1 MLSYLLLLSRLMSS
15 VSMDNI
21 SRTNSN
27 DFHMLYQCS
36 DKLGSNGLRSF
47 IDSFSYDDDTNKEVD
62 IEVNPLCNIIDEE
75 TENKEVTVDIEL
87 PNLEDPTVDEND
99 KQNVLIEKSFDIVS
113 KAMFGEV
120 MQSTEDTEENIQ
132 LNGDTHEE
140 PEENLKEIVE
150 TVKNAVLSYRTE
162 QENISAQCSENVIAV
177 RNENCDKLNSNLNIQ
192 NNCTSKESK
201 NEVVEN
207 GIEEDPNMFNSYNYW
222 RINPEL
228 PLDPSVIDAGRSQ
241 TKNVKVLEEH
251 KLVVSIYIFD
261 SFGSVI
267 KFNDDI

>member
-1 MLSYLLLLSRLMSS
+1 MFSYLLFLSRLMSS
-15 VSMDNI
+15 ASMDNI
-21 SRTNSN
+21 PRTNSN

-47 IDSFSYDDDTNKEVD
+47 IDPFNYDDDTNKEVD

-75 TENKEVTVDIEL
+75 PENREVTVDIEL
-87 PNLEDPTVDEND
+87 PNLEDPDVNEKD
-99 KQNVLIEKSFDIVS
+99 KENVLIEKSFDIVS

-120 MQSTEDTEENIQ
+120 IQSTEDAEENIQ

-162 QENISAQCSENVIAV
+162 QENVSAQCSENVITV
-177 RNENCDKLNSNLNIQ
+177 RKENCDKLNSNLNIQ
-192 NNCTSKESK
+192 INCASKDNA

-228 PLDPSVIDAGRSQ
+228 PLDPSVIDAGRSP
-241 TKNVKVLEEH
+241 TKNVNMLEEH
-251 KLVVSIYIFD
+251 KLVVSVYF
-261 SFGSVI
+261 FNNFASVI
-267 KFNDDI
+267 NFNDDI